1 MNGVV
6 ITICMAAVLSG
17 LFKMLVPDG
26 RFKPQ
31 ISFLTACLFSVC
43 VLKSVTGGI
52 GIDIPDIKFN
62 EIEVVDFSEKLSEN
76 AEKAAANAVKDSVNE
91 LLEQN
96 GTPCSQIYIVAHI
109 NGSFGISI
117 NEIELVFEKGTA
129 KEYIDSALFAVRE
142 KVGDE
147 ILVRYSFN

>member
-1 MNGVV
+1 MKETVLTV
-6 ITICMAAVLSG
+6 CMTAITCG

-26 RFKPQ
+26 KYKKQ
-31 ISFLTACLFSVC
+31 LNFLIACLFSVC
-43 VLKSVTGGI
+43 VLKALSGGANI
-52 GIDIPDIKFN
+52 GNFDFSFESAD
-62 EIEVVDFSEKLSEN
+62 VVDFSDKLSEN
-76 AEKAAANAVKDSVNE
+76 AENAAAYAVRDKVND

-117 NEIELVFEKGTA
+117 SEIELVFEKGTSDA
-129 KEYIDSALFAVRE
+129 YIQNATDAVRE

-147 ILVRYSFN
+147 ITVKYSFN